1 MYTPHCDHDS
11 VACGFWGSKWKMYF
25 LLQFFGTLSAFF
37 FILDHQS
44 GCQALCMMRKFLACI
59 LYSVSFPCTLLSW
72 SLHKRFRFIRNTR
85 TYAFTLP
92 FPDPRFLPKRM
103 AGSDLGKRKR
113 KGISICSAWIWQATT
128 KLSSGEMRW
137 QLTTVQLKIERYAR
151 ITVSQ

>member
-1 MYTPHCDHDS
+1 MLNHCHNFGS
-11 VACGFWGSKWKMYF
+11 CTHHIVIMILWHVVSEVARGKCTSYYSF
-25 LLQFFGTLSAFF
+25 LELFRHFF

-44 GCQALCMMRKFLACI
+44 GCPALCMMRKFLACI

-72 SLHKRFRFIRNTR
+72 SLHKRFRFIRNTH

-113 KGISICSAWIWQATT
+113 KGISICSA
-128 KLSSGEMRW
+128 
-137 QLTTVQLKIERYAR
+137 
-151 ITVSQ
+151 